1 MYDIYFEERFGQLYE
16 QIEGGSSEVF
26 HFANEHGKIQHSFI
40 KRPLDQW
47 LDGGGYYDLITPY
60 GYGGPL
66 ITAVTGDQT
75 RLVSDFET
83 AFRSYCQQQQII
95 SEFVRFHPIVQNAY
109 DFRKMYRSE
118 YCRQTIGT
126 LISQDTMQQEFSA
139 STRKQI
145 RRSLRAGATIT
156 TRFAPSRLDSFRELY
171 YQVMQEKQASDFY
184 FFDHSYFECLV
195 EQYQEHLLVT
205 EVWYQGELVGSEL
218 NFVWGDLMQAHL
230 SATKKQYDEIAPSCL
245 LCYGSVEWAEKHG
258 VRVLHHGG
266 GLTNDPQDSL
276 LRFKRRFT
284 KANEYEF
291 YVGKAIY
298 NQSMYE
304 RLTRSNIGMCQSTDF
319 FPAYRAEV

>member
-26 HFANEHGKIQHSFI
+26 HFENEHGKIQHGFI

-47 LDGGGYYDLITPY
+47 EYGTGYYDLITPY

-66 ITAVTGDQT
+66 VTEVKGDKGI
-75 RLVSDFET
+75 LISDFGT
-83 AFRSYCQQQQII
+83 AFRDYCQKQQIV
-95 SEFVRFHPIVQNAY
+95 SEFVRFHPILRNAY
-109 DFRKMYRSE
+109 DFKDMYRSE

-126 LISQDTMQQEFSA
+126 LISQDTMQKEFSA
-139 STRKQI
+139 STRKRI
-145 RRSLRAGATIT
+145 RKSLREGASIT
-156 TRFAPSRLDSFRELY
+156 TRLAPDQLDSFRALY

-184 FFDHSYFECLV
+184 FFDQSYFERLI

-218 NFVWGDLMQAHL
+218 NFVWDDLMQAHL
-230 SATKKQYDEIAPSCL
+230 SASKKQYDEIAPSCL

-284 KANEYEF
+284 KENEYEF
-291 YVGKAIY
+291 YVGKIIY
-298 NQSMYE
+298 NQPMYE
-304 RLTRSNIGMCQSTDF
+304 QLTRSHTKACSTDF
-319 FPAYRAEV
+319 FPAYRSEM